1 MPAVHPHSE
10 TCMRLP
16 AFALTVGAATNRSG
30 GPVLNPVCTGDLA
43 MRCFLAGLLI
53 VVSPVASLSA
63 QSSPVRAI
71 HAGSLVDGTGA
82 PPRREVTVVV
92 ERGRIAAVTPGF
104 VTPPG
109 AEVIDLS
116 GGTLMPGFIDTH
128 VHLGVGAGHGYLQ
141 TTLYRPPGS
150 VALVG
155 AYHARQTLLAGFTTV
170 RDLGIG
176 GWQIVALRDAV
187 EAGLVPGPRIL
198 TAAHLVGSTGGHCD
212 LHRFQPDWAPP
223 SGVERGVADGPEQIR
238 AAVRHQ
244 VKHGADWIKTCATG
258 GVMSP
263 NGGLGALQYTAEE
276 LGAVVEA
283 AAMLG
288 RKVAAHAYGTEGIKA
303 AVRAGVASI
312 EHGALLDEEAIRLMR
327 EHGTFLVP
335 TLMALEQTAKL
346 ARSGDLPAATAS
358 KALEADSA
366 ARRGISRAIRAGVP
380 IAFGTDAGVVGHGSN
395 ADEFRL
401 LVEFGMSPQA
411 AIEAATRQAARLLG
425 REHELGTVEVG
436 KLADLV
442 AVAGDPL
449 TDVTALQRVR
459 FVMKGGE
466 IYLRESMPGLQ
477 PR

>member
-1 MPAVHPHSE
+1 V
-10 TCMRLP
+10 T
-16 AFALTVGAATNRSG
+16 
-30 GPVLNPVCTGDLA
+30 
-43 MRCFLAGLLI
+43 RCFLAGLL
-53 VVSPVASLSA
+53 VMALSAAPLSA

-92 ERGRIAAVTPGF
+92 EGGRIAAIEPGF
-104 VTPPG
+104 VTPAG

-128 VHLGVGAGHGYLQ
+128 VHLVFGPGYGFLQ
-141 TTLYRPPGS
+141 TTLQRAPGS
-150 VALVG
+150 AALIG

-198 TAAHLVGSTGGHCD
+198 TAAHLVGSTGSHCD
-212 LHRFQPDWAPP
+212 LHRFQPDWAPA
-223 SGVERGVADGPEQIR
+223 SGVEQGVADGPEQIR

-258 GVMSP
+258 GIASP
-263 NGGLGALQYTAEE
+263 YGGLGARQYTDDE
-276 LGAVVEA
+276 LRAVVET

-312 EHGALLDEEAIRLMR
+312 EHGALLDDEAIRLMR
-327 EHGTFLVP
+327 EQGTFLVP
-335 TLMALEQTAKL
+335 TLMAMEHGAKQ
-346 ARSGDLPAATAS
+346 ARSGALPAAMAS

-366 ARRGISRAIRAGVP
+366 ARRAVARAIRAGVP
-380 IAFGTDAGVVGHGSN
+380 IAFGTDAGVVAHGGN

-411 AIEAATRQAARLLG
+411 AIESATREAARLLG
-425 REHELGTVEVG
+425 REHDLGTVEVG

-442 AVAGDPL
+442 AVPGDPL
-449 TDVTALQRVR
+449 EDVTALQRVG

-466 IYLRESMPGLQ
+466 IHLRENTPGL
-477 PR
+477 RAR